1 MVEAFVW
8 GLIAGGSLL
17 LGAAIV
23 SLRRPHRRALGLV
36 MGFGSGVLISA
47 VSFELVQEAV
57 IVADGEGGV
66 PLGFFTGA
74 AVFLGGD
81 LLISRLGHRGRGS
94 VRSGTAG
101 ALAIVLG
108 IVLDGVPESAVI
120 GLTLLQAGTVGVSIL
135 VAVFISN
142 VPESIAA
149 TSGLRQQGW
158 PWSRLYLMWSGTALL
173 CALASAAGYT
183 LLDGASPRQLAFTFA
198 FAGGAILAMLSTT
211 MIPEAYEYA
220 GRLVGLATTFGF
232 GVAFAITWI
241 SE

>member
-1 MVEAFVW
+1 
-8 GLIAGGSLL
+8 
-17 LGAAIV
+17 
-23 SLRRPHRRALGLV
+23 
-36 MGFGSGVLISA
+36 
-47 VSFELVQEAV
+47 
-57 IVADGEGGV
+57 
-66 PLGFFTGA
+66 
-74 AVFLGGD
+74 
-81 LLISRLGHRGRGS
+81 
-94 VRSGTAG
+94 
-101 ALAIVLG
+101 
-108 IVLDGVPESAVI
+108 VI

-149 TSGLRQQGW
+149 TSGLREQGW
-158 PWSRLYLMWSGTALL
+158 PWSRLYLMWSVTALV

-220 GRLVGLATTFGF
+220 GRLAGLSTTLGF
-232 GVAFAITWI
+232 GTAYAITWI